1 MTAPAKL
8 DGMTATWVETT
19 GIADHLAVTT
29 IAEVAADTVVV
40 AETAVA
46 VAIVVDAVAMVAE
59 AETAAVEAEI
69 ADGDA
74 RHAETRPSCTSHRG
88 CLHISGEP
96 HCYCCVIQTQLNRRF
111 PDVA

>member
-74 RHAETRPSCTSHRG
+74 RHAETRPSPQIIDRQSRETSYMLVSLGDWNH
-88 CLHISGEP
+88 E
-96 HCYCCVIQTQLNRRF
+96 
-111 PDVA
+111 